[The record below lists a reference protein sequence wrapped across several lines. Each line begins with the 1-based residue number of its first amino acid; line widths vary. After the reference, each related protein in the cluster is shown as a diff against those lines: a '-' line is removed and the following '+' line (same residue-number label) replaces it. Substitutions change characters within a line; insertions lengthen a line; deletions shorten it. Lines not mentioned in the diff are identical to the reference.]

1 MVQWTAQR
9 HVVIGQQ
16 GRGCMQLAQLQASSN
31 ATSAHSG
38 GHSRRQVHPV
48 SHSTGGHNAREKCVR
63 TSSDEEDED
72 PELELSSRGI
82 TAD

>member
-1 MVQWTAQR
+1 MSMVSHWPARTWVHA
-9 HVVIGQQ
+9 HGAA
-16 GRGCMQLAQLQASSN
+16 GPAQASS
-31 ATSAHSG
+31 SSG
-38 GHSRRQVHPV
+38 GHFRRQVHPV
-48 SHSTGGHNAREKCVR
+48 SHSIGGHNAREKCVR